1 MTTEIDIDF
10 CIETMYELLLEES
23 LPEEMC
29 LRLINYYDGIK
40 ASGQQTI
47 IAQIRL

>member
-1 MTTEIDIDF
+1 MNELDIDF
-10 CIETMYELLLEES
+10 CIETMYELLVEES

-29 LRLINYYDGIK
+29 LRLLAYYDEIK

-47 IAQIRL
+47 NVTVRI